1 MLDPYLPLVR
11 YWTLELLA
19 GMRGFAAAAGRLA
32 PREWERVRAALGI
45 AEDGD
50 MREARSAAARE
61 AAQLGA
67 PGPGAPGLPL
77 ARNLEWLANAIGLDT
92 AARRILLF
100 AVLYETSAVLRPVL
114 GALGGFGDQALCV
127 LLARL
132 LALNE
137 DDARIAL
144 APAGPLAASGM
155 VRVASGP
162 GLLPYG
168 RKMRLRPGLADALL
182 TPHAKQAELMRTL
195 LCTSGDRARGPE
207 AAVPAQAGRA
217 APGAASSPAPA
228 GPYRLGVL
236 NTDVALSSLCDG
248 LKRHARAHLAL
259 YGPSGTGKTAFSH
272 WLAEELGRPLLVQD
286 VRDLLHRGRASS
298 GLRLADVFARA
309 GEAGAVMLF
318 DEADALLGARACHGP
333 WAGVQ
338 RELLDRMDACEGIV
352 LVASRYDGLLDLA
365 ALRRF
370 DLKVRF
376 GYLREED
383 AWTLFNDLAHSLGL
397 SAETVTP
404 HEVGGL
410 GRLAPGDFAAVRRQS
425 LLHPIRDAR
434 DLYRRLR
441 AECAFKPPADGRRAV
456 AYAGGPAQ

>member
-1 MLDPYLPLVR
+1 M
-11 YWTLELLA
+11 
-19 GMRGFAAAAGRLA
+19 
-32 PREWERVRAALGI
+32 
-45 AEDGD
+45 
-50 MREARSAAARE
+50 
-61 AAQLGA
+61 
-67 PGPGAPGLPL
+67 
-77 ARNLEWLANAIGLDT
+77 
-92 AARRILLF
+92 
-100 AVLYETSAVLRPVL
+100 
-114 GALGGFGDQALCV
+114 
-127 LLARL
+127 
-132 LALNE
+132 
-137 DDARIAL
+137 
-144 APAGPLAASGM
+144 
-155 VRVASGP
+155 
-162 GLLPYG
+162 
-168 RKMRLRPGLADALL
+168 
-182 TPHAKQAELMRTL
+182 
-195 LCTSGDRARGPE
+195 
-207 AAVPAQAGRA
+207 
-217 APGAASSPAPA
+217 
-228 GPYRLGVL
+228 
-236 NTDVALSSLCDG
+236 
-248 LKRHARAHLAL
+248 
-259 YGPSGTGKTAFSH
+259 
-272 WLAEELGRPLLVQD
+272 
-286 VRDLLHRGRASS
+286 
-298 GLRLADVFARA
+298 RLADVFARA

-338 RELLDRMDACEGIV
+338 RELLDHMDACEGIV